1 MRASGRM
8 KSFVKLFG
16 SILDSS
22 IWGEP
27 SHVKLVWITMLAMAD
42 KYGEVDASVP
52 GLAKRAG
59 VTRNECDD
67 ALQRFLSPDPDSRNP
82 ENEGR
87 RIEVIQG
94 GWGLLNHEY
103 YRNLMS
109 KEDQTEQSKIRMQK
123 SRAKKKAQSPN
134 PIQPSPWK
142 DGDPK
147 VEF

>member
-1 MRASGRM
+1 M

-22 IWGEP
+22 IWNEP
-27 SHVKLVWITMLAMAD
+27 PHVKLVWITMLAMAD

-59 VTRNECDD
+59 VSREDCED
-67 ALQRFLSPDPDSRNP
+67 ALHRFLSPDPDSRNTDH
-82 ENEGR
+82 EGR

-94 GWGLLNHEY
+94 GWALLNHEY

-109 KEDQTEQSKIRMQK
+109 KEDQIEQSKLRMQK
-123 SRAKKKAQSPN
+123 SRAKKKGQTGTAEV
-134 PIQPSPWK
+134 K
-142 DGDPK
+142 
-147 VEF
+147 F

>member
-1 MRASGRM
+1 M

-22 IWGEP
+22 IWNEP
-27 SHVKLVWITMLAMAD
+27 AHVKLMWITMLAMAD
-42 KYGEVDASVP
+42 KHGEVDASLP

-59 VTRNECDD
+59 VSREECDD
-67 ALQRFLSPDPDSRNP
+67 AIQRFLSPDPDSRNP

-94 GWGLLNHEY
+94 GWALLNHEY

-109 KEDQTEQSKIRMQK
+109 KEDQTEQSRIRMQR
-123 SRAKKKAQSPN
+123 SREKKATKECNRLESEEV
-134 PIQPSPWK
+134 K
-142 DGDPK
+142 
-147 VEF
+147 F